1 MQRRSSNTSAVFTLP
16 DPGELNKRI
25 HLRQRIDQAAA
36 DYGTEPVYQNEKDV
50 WSKVRQVGATT
61 YHESVQA
68 DDAITHYMTIRFWK
82 GITSDFE
89 VVYSENVY
97 RIKRLRDLNSAG
109 RYLLLECEELGAVE
123 RAGEMYG

>member
-36 DYGTEPVYQNEKDV
+36 DYGIEPVYQNEKDV
-50 WSKVRQVGATT
+50 WAKVRQVGATT

-68 DDAITHYMTIRFWK
+68 DEKITHYMTVRFRK
-82 GITSDFE
+82 GITSDYE
-89 VVYSENVY
+89 VVYSGSVF
-97 RIKRLRDLNSAG
+97 RVKRLRDLNSAG
-109 RYLLLECEELGAVE
+109 RYLLLECEELGAEE
-123 RAGEMYG
+123 RSGDMYG

>member
-1 MQRRSSNTSAVFTLP
+1 MQLSSTRTSATYTLP

-50 WSKVRQVGATT
+50 WAKVRQIGATT

-68 DDAITHYMTIRFWK
+68 DDKITHYMTIRYRR

-89 VVYSENVY
+89 VVYGSNVY

-109 RYLLLECEELGAVE
+109 RYLLLECEELGALD
-123 RAGEMYG
+123 RDGDMYG

>member
-36 DYGTEPVYQNEKDV
+36 DFGTEPVYQNEKDV
-50 WSKVRQVGATT
+50 WAKVRQVGATT

-68 DDAITHYMTIRFWK
+68 DDAITHYMTIRFRK

-123 RAGEMYG
+123 RSGEMYG

>member
-1 MQRRSSNTSAVFTLP
+1 MQRRSSNTSAIFTLP

-25 HLRQRIDQAAA
+25 HLRQRIDLAAA

-50 WSKVRQVGATT
+50 WAKVRQVGATT

-68 DDAITHYMTIRFWK
+68 DETITHYMTIRYRR

-89 VVYSENVY
+89 VVYSGCVY
-97 RIKRLRDLNSAG
+97 RVKRLRDLNSAG
-109 RYLLLECEELGAVE
+109 RYLLLECEELGAVGRE
-123 RAGEMYG
+123 GEMYG

>member
-36 DYGTEPVYQNEKDV
+36 DFGTEPVYQNQKDV
-50 WSKVRQVGATT
+50 WAKVRQVGATT

-68 DDAITHYMTIRFWK
+68 DDTITHYITIRYRRS
-82 GITSDFE
+82 ITSDFE
-89 VVYSENVY
+89 VVYGGFVY
-97 RIKRLRDLNSAG
+97 RVKRLRDLNSAG
-109 RYLLLECEELGAVE
+109 RYLLLECEEL
-123 RAGEMYG
+123 RAEDSDEVMYG

>member
-1 MQRRSSNTSAVFTLP
+1 MHIRSTRTSATFTLP

-36 DYGTEPVYQNEKDV
+36 DYGTEPVYRNEKDV
-50 WSKVRQVGATT
+50 WAKVRQVGATT

-68 DDAITHYMTIRFWK
+68 DDAITHYMTIRFRK

>member
-36 DYGTEPVYQNEKDV
+36 DYGVEPIYQNEKDV
-50 WSKVRQVGATT
+50 WAKVRQVGATT

-68 DDAITHYMTIRFWK
+68 DDAITHYMTIRFRK

-109 RYLLLECEELGAVE
+109 RYLLLECEELGAIE

>member
-50 WSKVRQVGATT
+50 WAKVRQVGATT

-68 DDAITHYMTIRFWK
+68 DDIITHYMTIRYRR

-89 VVYSENVY
+89 VVYSGFVY
-97 RIKRLRDLNSAG
+97 RVKRLRDLNSAS
-109 RYLLLECEELGAVE
+109 RYLLMECEELRAVDSD
-123 RAGEMYG
+123 GEMYG

>member
-36 DYGTEPVYQNEKDV
+36 DYGVEPIYQNERDV
-50 WSKVRQVGATT
+50 WAKVRQVGATT

-68 DDAITHYMTIRFWK
+68 DDAITHYMTIRFRK

-89 VVYSENVY
+89 IVYSENVY

-123 RAGEMYG
+123 HTGEMYG

>member
-36 DYGTEPVYQNEKDV
+36 DYGTESVYQNEKEV
-50 WSKVRQVGATT
+50 WAKVRQVGATT

-68 DDAITHYMTIRFWK
+68 DDAITHYMTIRFRK

-109 RYLLLECEELGAVE
+109 RYLLLECEELGAIE

>member
-36 DYGTEPVYQNEKDV
+36 DYGTEPVYRNEKDV
-50 WSKVRQVGATT
+50 WAKVRQVGATT

-68 DDAITHYMTIRFWK
+68 DDAITHYMTIRFRK

>member
-1 MQRRSSNTSAVFTLP
+1 MKHRLTQSSATYELP
-16 DPGELNKRI
+16 GAGDLNKRI

-50 WSKVRQVGATT
+50 WAKVRQVGATT

-68 DDAITHYMTIRFWK
+68 DETITHYMTIRYRR

-89 VVYSENVY
+89 VVYSGFVY
-97 RIKRLRDLNSAG
+97 RVKRLRDLNSAG
-109 RYLLLECEELGAVE
+109 RYLLLECEELRAVDSD
-123 RAGEMYG
+123 GEMYG

>member
-36 DYGTEPVYQNEKDV
+36 DYGTEPVFRNEKDV
-50 WSKVRQVGATT
+50 WAKVRQVGATT

-68 DDAITHYMTIRFWK
+68 DDAITHYMTIRFRK

>member
-36 DYGTEPVYQNEKDV
+36 DYGTEPVYQNEKDL
-50 WSKVRQVGATT
+50 WAKVRQVGATT

-68 DDAITHYMTIRFWK
+68 DDAITHYMTIRFRK

-109 RYLLLECEELGAVE
+109 RYLLLECEELGAIE

>member
-36 DYGTEPVYQNEKDV
+36 DYGVEPVYQNERDV
-50 WSKVRQVGATT
+50 WAKVRQVGATT

-68 DDAITHYMTIRFWK
+68 DDAITHYMTIRFRK

>member
-25 HLRQRIDQAAA
+25 HLRQRIDQPA
-36 DYGTEPVYQNEKDV
+36 DDGGTDSVYENERDV
-50 WSKVRQVGATT
+50 WAKVRQVGATT

-68 DDAITHYMTIRFWK
+68 DDTITHYMTIRYRR

-89 VVYSENVY
+89 VVHGGYVY
-97 RIKRLRDLNSAG
+97 RVKRLRDLNSAG
-109 RYLLLECEELGAVE
+109 RYLLLECEELRAVDSD
-123 RAGEMYG
+123 GEMYG

>member
-25 HLRQRIDQAAA
+25 HLRQRIDQPA
-36 DYGTEPVYQNEKDV
+36 DDGGTDSVYRNEKNV
-50 WSKVRQVGATT
+50 WAKVRQVGATT

-68 DDAITHYMTIRFWK
+68 DDTITHYMTIRFRK

-109 RYLLLECEELGAVE
+109 RYLLLECEELGAIE

>member
-1 MQRRSSNTSAVFTLP
+1 MKHRLTQSSATYELP
-16 DPGELNKRI
+16 GAGDLNKRI

-50 WSKVRQVGATT
+50 WAKIRQVGATT

-68 DDAITHYMTIRFWK
+68 DDTITHYMTIRYRR

-89 VVYSENVY
+89 VVYGGYVY
-97 RIKRLRDLNSAG
+97 RVKRLRDLNSAG
-109 RYLLLECEELGAVE
+109 RYLLLECEELRAVDSDE
-123 RAGEMYG
+123 VMYG

>member
-36 DYGTEPVYQNEKDV
+36 DYGTESVYQNEKDV
-50 WSKVRQVGATT
+50 WAKVRQVGATT

-68 DDAITHYMTIRFWK
+68 DDAITHYMTIRFRK

-109 RYLLLECEELGAVE
+109 RYLLLECEELGAIE

>member
-36 DYGTEPVYQNEKDV
+36 DYGVEPVYQNERDV
-50 WSKVRQVGATT
+50 WAKVRQVGATT

-68 DDAITHYMTIRFWK
+68 DDAITHYMTIRFRK

-123 RAGEMYG
+123 HAGEMYG